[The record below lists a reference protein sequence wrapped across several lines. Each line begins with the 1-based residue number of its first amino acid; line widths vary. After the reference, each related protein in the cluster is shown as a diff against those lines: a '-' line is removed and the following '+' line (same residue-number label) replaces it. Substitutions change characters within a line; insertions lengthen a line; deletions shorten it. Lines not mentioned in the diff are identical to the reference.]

1 VVLLATF
8 CFPYSFNLFIDQRVY
23 MQSLQDYT
31 LRSVFNHSTE
41 MFRDKPALSFVDGE
55 TYSYGSLKKQVDEVS
70 AFLHE
75 RGVYPGD
82 RVAILGENSPHWGI
96 AYFSITTMGA
106 IAVPVLP
113 DFHES
118 EIHHII
124 RHSGAKVL
132 FVSERYYHKVEDF
145 NLEKLN
151 TVILLENFSIINPD
165 LTKDRLS
172 ALLEDGSRE
181 LTRIKHLALKFVG
194 MVPDTVRE
202 DDIAAIIYTSG
213 TMGNSKGVMLPHK
226 NLVKNALATLDMVPV
241 KDTDRF
247 LSILPLA
254 HVYEGT
260 LGLIAPIVAGASVHY
275 IAKPPTAA
283 VLLPALEQ
291 VKPTAMLS
299 VPLIIEKM
307 FKMRIRPKI
316 QEKKIV
322 RMLYKFP
329 AGRKKIHK
337 AAGKKLLETF
347 GGELHLFCIG
357 GASIAPEVELFMREA
372 GFPYAIGYG
381 LTETSPLV
389 TGTYTDKTR
398 YRSAGKPLNGVDLRI
413 DNPDPKTGEGEILV
427 RSDMV
432 MKGYY
437 KNDEATKEVIT
448 EDGWFRTGDL
458 GYMDNDNYLY
468 IKGRLK
474 NVILGPSGENIYP
487 ESIESVINRSEIV
500 LESLVFQQNGKLA
513 ARIHLNYELL
523 DEEFTERNMSERDV
537 RAEINKRLEEIKKY
551 VNENVSSFSRL
562 SKVIEQPEPF
572 EKTPTQ
578 KIKRYLYT

>member
-1 VVLLATF
+1 M
-8 CFPYSFNLFIDQRVY
+8 NH
-23 MQSLQDYT
+23 MNSLQENT
-31 LRSVFNHSTE
+31 LLHVLNRSTE
-41 MFRDKPALSFVDGE
+41 LYGDKPALSFVNGIS
-55 TYSYGSLKKQVDEVS
+55 YSYAEIKQQIDEIS
-70 AFLHE
+70 TFLHE
-75 RGVYPGD
+75 RGVFPGD

-96 AYFSITTMGA
+96 AYFSVTTMDA
-106 IAVPVLP
+106 VAVPVLP
-113 DFHES
+113 DFHQS

-132 FVSERYYHKVEDF
+132 FVSEKLYHKVEDF
-145 NLEKLN
+145 HLEKLN
-151 TVILLENFSIINPD
+151 TVILLDNFSIVNPD
-165 LTKDRLS
+165 ITKARLS
-172 ALLEDGSRE
+172 ALLEEGGRE
-181 LTRIKHLALKFVG
+181 LTRIKHLALQFVG
-194 MVPDTVRE
+194 IEPDTVQE
-202 DDIAAIIYTSG
+202 DDLAAIIYTSG
-213 TMGNSKGVMLPHK
+213 TMGHSKGVKLTHK
-226 NLVKNALATLDMVPV
+226 NLVKNALATLDMVPIND
-241 KDTDRF
+241 KDRF

-283 VLLPALEQ
+283 VLLPALNQ
-291 VKPTAMLS
+291 VKPTVMLS

-307 FKMRIRPKI
+307 FKMRILPKI
-316 QEKKIV
+316 HEKKIV
-322 RMLYKFP
+322 RALYKIP
-329 AGRKKIHK
+329 VVRKKIHK
-337 AAGKKLLETF
+337 AAGKKLMETF

-357 GASIAPEVELFMREA
+357 GASIAPEVEIFMREA
-372 GFPYAIGYG
+372 RFPYAIGYG

-389 TGTYTDKTR
+389 TGTYTDRTR
-398 YRSAGKPLNGVDLRI
+398 YRSAGKPLNGVEVKI
-413 DNPDPKTGEGEILV
+413 DNPDPKTGEGEVLV

-437 KNDEATKEVIT
+437 NNEEATREVMT
-448 EDGWFRTGDL
+448 DDGWFRTGDL
-458 GYMDNDNYLY
+458 GYIDNENYLY

-487 ESIESVINRSEIV
+487 EGIEAMINRFDIV
-500 LESLVFQQNGKLA
+500 LESLVFQQNNELV

-523 DEEFTERNMSERDV
+523 DEEFIGLKLSEHGIRE
-537 RAEINKRLEEIKKY
+537 EINKRLEEIKKG

-578 KIKRYLYT
+578 KIKRYLYSE

>member
-1 VVLLATF
+1 MELM
-8 CFPYSFNLFIDQRVY
+8 SEH
-23 MQSLQDYT
+23 T
-31 LRSVFNHSTE
+31 LRGIFYRSTE
-41 MFRDKPALSFVDGE
+41 LYNKKPALTFVDGK
-55 TYSYGSLKKQVDEVS
+55 TYTYAEFKDQVEKIS
-70 AFLHE
+70 AFLHDQ
-75 RGVYPGD
+75 GVVAGD

-96 AYFSITTMGA
+96 AYFSITIMGA
-106 IAVPVLP
+106 VAVPILP
-113 DFHES
+113 DFHQS
-118 EIHHII
+118 EIQHII
-124 RHSGAKVL
+124 RHSGSKIL

-145 NLEKLN
+145 HLDKLN
-151 TVILLENFSIINPD
+151 TVILLDNFSIINPHV
-165 LTKDRLS
+165 TKDRLTT
-172 ALLEDGSRE
+172 LLEEGSRE
-181 LTRIKHLALKFVG
+181 LTRIKNLALQYVG
-194 MVPDTVRE
+194 MVQGSVKESDL
-202 DDIAAIIYTSG
+202 AAIIYTSG
-213 TMGNSKGVMLPHK
+213 TMGNSKGVMLTHA
-226 NLVKNALATLDMVPV
+226 NLIKNALATLDMVPV
-241 KDTDRF
+241 SENDRF

-260 LGLIAPIVAGASVHY
+260 LGLIAPIIAGASVHY

-283 VLLPALEQ
+283 VLVPALAQ
-291 VKPTAMLS
+291 VKPTVMLS

-307 FKMRIRPKI
+307 YKMRILPQI
-316 QEKKIV
+316 QGKRIIGT
-322 RMLYKFP
+322 LYKVP
-329 AGRKKIHK
+329 ALRKKIHK
-337 AAGKKLLETF
+337 TAGKKLMETF

-398 YRSAGKPLNGVDLRI
+398 YRSAGKPLNGVEVKI
-413 DNPDPKTGEGEILV
+413 ENPDPKTGEGEVLV
-427 RSDMV
+427 RSEMV

-437 KNDEATKEVIT
+437 NNDEATSEVMT
-448 EDGWFRTGDL
+448 DDGWFRTGDL
-458 GYMDNDNYLY
+458 GFRDDDNYLY

-487 ESIESVINRSEIV
+487 EGIESVINRSDIV

-523 DEEFTERNMSERDV
+523 DEEFSERKLKEKEI
-537 RAEINKRLEEIKKY
+537 RGEINKRLEEIKKY

>member
-1 VVLLATF
+1 M
-8 CFPYSFNLFIDQRVY
+8 NH
-23 MQSLQDYT
+23 MNSLQENT
-31 LRSVFNHSTE
+31 LLHVLNRSTE
-41 MFRDKPALSFVDGE
+41 LYGDKPALSFVNGIS
-55 TYSYGSLKKQVDEVS
+55 YSYAEIKQQIDEIS
-70 AFLHE
+70 TFLHE
-75 RGVYPGD
+75 RGVFPGD

-96 AYFSITTMGA
+96 AYFSVTTMDA
-106 IAVPVLP
+106 VAVPVLP
-113 DFHES
+113 DFHQS

-132 FVSERYYHKVEDF
+132 FVSEKLYHKVEDF
-145 NLEKLN
+145 HLEKLN
-151 TVILLENFSIINPD
+151 TVILLDNFSIVNPD
-165 LTKDRLS
+165 ITKARLS
-172 ALLEDGSRE
+172 ALLEEGGRE
-181 LTRIKHLALKFVG
+181 LTRIKHLALQFVG
-194 MVPDTVRE
+194 IEPDTVQE
-202 DDIAAIIYTSG
+202 DDLAAIIYTSG
-213 TMGNSKGVMLPHK
+213 TMGHSKGVKLTHK
-226 NLVKNALATLDMVPV
+226 NLVKNALATLDMVPIND
-241 KDTDRF
+241 KDRF

-283 VLLPALEQ
+283 VLLPALNQ
-291 VKPTAMLS
+291 VKPTVMLS

-307 FKMRIRPKI
+307 FKMRILPKI
-316 QEKKIV
+316 HEKKIV
-322 RMLYKFP
+322 RALYKIP
-329 AGRKKIHK
+329 VVRKKIHK
-337 AAGKKLLETF
+337 AAGKKLMETF

-357 GASIAPEVELFMREA
+357 GASIAPEVEIFMREA
-372 GFPYAIGYG
+372 RFPYAIGYG

-389 TGTYTDKTR
+389 TGTYTDRTR
-398 YRSAGKPLNGVDLRI
+398 YRSAGKPLNGVEVKI
-413 DNPDPKTGEGEILV
+413 DNPDPKTGEGEVLV

-437 KNDEATKEVIT
+437 NNEEATREVMT
-448 EDGWFRTGDL
+448 DDGWFHTGDL
-458 GYMDNDNYLY
+458 GYIDNENYLY

-487 ESIESVINRSEIV
+487 EGIEAMINRFDIV
-500 LESLVFQQNGKLA
+500 LESLVFQQNNELV

-523 DEEFTERNMSERDV
+523 DEEFIGLKLSEHGIRE
-537 RAEINKRLEEIKKY
+537 EINKRLEEIKKG

-578 KIKRYLYT
+578 KIKRYLYSE

>member
-1 VVLLATF
+1 MDTIKDKTLSRIFNQSTT
-8 CFPYSFNLFIDQRVY
+8 SFG
-23 MQSLQDYT
+23 
-31 LRSVFNHSTE
+31 
-41 MFRDKPALSFVDGE
+41 DKPALALVDGI
-55 TYSYGSLKKQVDEVS
+55 TYTYADLKKQVDEIS

-75 RGVYPGD
+75 QGIYSGD

-106 IAVPVLP
+106 VAVPILP
-113 DFHES
+113 DFHQS

-145 NLEKLN
+145 HLENLQ
-151 TVILLENFSIINPD
+151 TVILLDNFSIINPD
-165 LTKDRLS
+165 VTKDRLT
-172 ALLEDGSRE
+172 ALLKDGSRE
-181 LTRIKHLALKFVG
+181 LTKIKHLALKFVG
-194 MVPDTVRE
+194 MVPDEMRE
-202 DDIAAIIYTSG
+202 DDLAAIIYTSG
-213 TMGNSKGVMLPHK
+213 TMGNSKGVMLTHK
-226 NLVKNALATLDMVPV
+226 NLIGNAFATLDMVPV
-241 KDTDRF
+241 TDKDRF

-283 VLLPALEQ
+283 VLLPALSQ
-291 VKPTAMLS
+291 VKPTVMLS

-307 FKMRIRPKI
+307 FKLRILPKI
-316 QEKKIV
+316 QGKKIV
-322 RMLYKFP
+322 RSLYKFP
-329 AGRKKIHK
+329 AVRKKIHK
-337 AAGKKLLETF
+337 TAGKKLMETF

-389 TGTYTDKTR
+389 TGTYTDQTR
-398 YRSAGKPLNGVDLRI
+398 YRSAGIPLNGVEVKI
-413 DNPDPKTGEGEILV
+413 DNPDPKTGEGEVLV

-437 KNDEATKEVIT
+437 NNDEATREVMT

-458 GYMDNDNYLY
+458 GYIDDDKYLY

-487 ESIESVINRSEIV
+487 EGIESVINRSDIV
-500 LESLVFQQNGKLA
+500 LESLVFQQNDKLA

-523 DEEFTERNMSERDV
+523 DEEFTERKLKEHEIRG
-537 RAEINKRLEEIKKY
+537 EINKRLEEIKKV
-551 VNENVSSFSRL
+551 VNEDVSSFSRL
-562 SKVIEQPEPF
+562 SKVIEQSEPF

-578 KIKRYLYT
+578 KVKRYLYTE

>member
-1 VVLLATF
+1 MYL
-8 CFPYSFNLFIDQRVY
+8 SESK
-23 MQSLQDYT
+23 MKSLENYT
-31 LRSVFNHSTE
+31 LRSIFNRSAE
-41 MFRDKPALSFVDGE
+41 LYGDKPALSFVDGE

-75 RGVYPGD
+75 QGVYPGD

-106 IAVPVLP
+106 ITVPVLP

-118 EIHHII
+118 EIHHIL

-145 NLEKLN
+145 DREKLS

-172 ALLEDGSRE
+172 ELLEDGSRE

-194 MVPDTVRE
+194 VVPDTVQE

-241 KDTDRF
+241 KHTDRF

-260 LGLIAPIVAGASVHY
+260 LGLIAPIIAGASVHY

-283 VLLPALEQ
+283 VLLPALSK
-291 VKPTAMLS
+291 VKPTVMLS

-307 FKMRIRPKI
+307 FKMRILPKI
-316 QEKKIV
+316 QAKKIV
-322 RMLYKFP
+322 RALYKLS
-329 AGRKKIHK
+329 AVRKKIHK
-337 AAGKKLLETF
+337 TAGKKLMETF

-389 TGTYTDKTR
+389 TGTYTDQTR
-398 YRSAGKPLNGVDLRI
+398 YRSAGKPLKGVEVKI
-413 DNPDPKTGEGEILV
+413 DSPDTKTGEGEVLV

-432 MKGYY
+432 MRGYY
-437 KNDEATKEVIT
+437 NNDEATHEVMT

-458 GYMDNDNYLY
+458 GYLDDDQYLY

-487 ESIESVINRSEIV
+487 ESIELVINRSDIV

-523 DEEFTERNMSERDV
+523 DEEFTERKMSERDV
-537 RAEINKRLEEIKKY
+537 REEINKRLEDIKKY
-551 VNENVSSFSRL
+551 VNENVSLFSRL
-562 SKVIEQPEPF
+562 STVIEQTEPF

>member
-1 VVLLATF
+1 M
-8 CFPYSFNLFIDQRVY
+8 NH
-23 MQSLQDYT
+23 MNSLQENT
-31 LRSVFNHSTE
+31 LLHVLNRSTE
-41 MFRDKPALSFVDGE
+41 LYGDKPALSFVNGIS
-55 TYSYGSLKKQVDEVS
+55 YSYAEIKQQIDEIS
-70 AFLHE
+70 TFLHE
-75 RGVYPGD
+75 RGVFPGD

-96 AYFSITTMGA
+96 AYFSVTTMDA
-106 IAVPVLP
+106 VAVPVLP
-113 DFHES
+113 DFHQS

-132 FVSERYYHKVEDF
+132 FVSEKLYHKVEDF
-145 NLEKLN
+145 HLEKLN
-151 TVILLENFSIINPD
+151 TVILLDNFSIVNPD
-165 LTKDRLS
+165 ITKARLS
-172 ALLEDGSRE
+172 ALLEEGGRE
-181 LTRIKHLALKFVG
+181 LTRIKHLALQFVG
-194 MVPDTVRE
+194 IEPDTVQE
-202 DDIAAIIYTSG
+202 DDLAAIIYTSG
-213 TMGNSKGVMLPHK
+213 TMGHSKGVKLTHK
-226 NLVKNALATLDMVPV
+226 NLVKNALATLDMVPIND
-241 KDTDRF
+241 KDRF

-283 VLLPALEQ
+283 VLLPALNQ
-291 VKPTAMLS
+291 VKPTVMLS

-307 FKMRIRPKI
+307 FKMRILPKI
-316 QEKKIV
+316 HEKKIV
-322 RMLYKFP
+322 RALYKIP
-329 AGRKKIHK
+329 VVRKKIHK
-337 AAGKKLLETF
+337 AAGKKLMETF

-357 GASIAPEVELFMREA
+357 GASIAPEVEIFMREA
-372 GFPYAIGYG
+372 RFPYAIGYG

-389 TGTYTDKTR
+389 TGTYTDRTR
-398 YRSAGKPLNGVDLRI
+398 YRSAGKPLNGVEVKI
-413 DNPDPKTGEGEILV
+413 DNPDPKTGEGEVLV

-437 KNDEATKEVIT
+437 NNEEATREVMT
-448 EDGWFRTGDL
+448 DDGWFRTGDL
-458 GYMDNDNYLY
+458 GYIDNENYLY

-487 ESIESVINRSEIV
+487 EGIEAMINQFDIV
-500 LESLVFQQNGKLA
+500 LESLVFQQNNELV

-523 DEEFTERNMSERDV
+523 DEEFIGLKLSEHGIRE
-537 RAEINKRLEEIKKY
+537 EINKRLEEIKKG

-578 KIKRYLYT
+578 KIKRYLYSE